1 MYTKRYLSWRLR
13 PLVHQFLRIER
24 VSHTATWKTSMVNG
38 VQRDDVQGIH
48 LVNDIV
54 SAPIILHVILQAFQT
69 NVSHIGGM
77 GVDGDSGCCPM

>member
-1 MYTKRYLSWRLR
+1 
-13 PLVHQFLRIER
+13 
-24 VSHTATWKTSMVNG
+24 MVNG